1 MDVKE
6 GPGLG
11 DWLLFLLLWILRC
24 FFFNLYFVFFF
35 LFLSVLDILKGSEVN
50 GGVVLGVGLFGVA
63 FFGVSVQRLVLVF
76 FIMIS
81 VNRYEFWNY
90 YISNEDIKWEK

>member
-11 DWLLFLLLWILRC
+11 EWLLFLLLWILRC
-24 FFFNLYFVFFF
+24 FFFNLYLVFFF

-50 GGVVLGVGLFGVA
+50 GGVVLGDFLELHSLECQCRG
-63 FFGVSVQRLVLVF
+63 
-76 FIMIS
+76 
-81 VNRYEFWNY
+81 W
-90 YISNEDIKWEK
+90 